1 LTKTAFHI
9 IEISAKETYSV
20 RQPVLRAGR
29 PLADCAFINDDLEST
44 LHFGLYKGDLL
55 IGVATFLLQNNKL
68 FPERIQYQL
77 RGMAILEPYQGQ
89 KLGFLLLRHGEH
101 ILQQQ
106 KAQRIWCN
114 AREKA
119 SQFYKKHDYTSIG
132 EPFEIPD
139 VGTHYVMSKP
149 IAADTL

>member
-1 LTKTAFHI
+1 MTKTDFHI
-9 IEISAKETYSV
+9 KEISAKETYSV
-20 RQPVLRAGR
+20 RHRVLRAGR
-29 PLADCAFINDDLEST
+29 PLSDCAFVDDDLEST
-44 LHFGLYKGDLL
+44 LHFGLYKRDQL
-55 IGVATFLLQNNKL
+55 IGVATFLLQSNDL
-68 FPERIQYQL
+68 FPERTQYQL

-89 KLGFLLLRHGEH
+89 KLGDQLISHGEN
-101 ILQQQ
+101 ILRIQM
-106 KAQRIWCN
+106 AQRIWCN

-119 SQFYKKHDYTSIG
+119 SRFYKKHSYTIIG